1 MATLYLEVIVFN
13 IIDITKFSATVNLTS
28 PYAPINLQSILRIS
42 PFKAETPTDFQLYP
56 TV

>member
-1 MATLYLEVIVFN
+1 MATLYPEVIVFN
-13 IIDITKFSATVNLTS
+13 IIDITKFSATVNSTP